1 MAADPGID
9 PALEWR
15 KSRSSGE
22 SQGCVEVAKRGSSLL
37 VRDSRDRSGAL
48 LSFGPA
54 QWADFLARIRG
65 AAREPRELGESNVA
79 PP

>member
-1 MAADPGID
+1 MAADPGFD

-15 KSRSSGE
+15 KSRESGE
-22 SQGCVEVAKRGSSLL
+22 SGGCIEVAKRGSSLL

-54 QWADFLARIRG
+54 QWADFLDRIRG
-65 AAREPRELGESNVA
+65 AAQEPREAREGDA
-79 PP
+79 PG